1 MIKSFWPVFLAGL
14 LLLAS
19 TVPSGLALAQH
30 PGYGID
36 ASNMDLAISP
46 REDFYRFA
54 NGGWL
59 DQTEIPDDKASYGT
73 FTELYDLTTDQ
84 LLAILGEAS
93 AGELE
98 LTVDSD
104 EAKAVRMWEQGIDA
118 AARDA
123 LGVSPIEPFLAEID
137 AIADLADYHAFLE
150 GAMFRGLS
158 GSLPIGVSS
167 DLRDSGIN
175 AVYLGGPWLGLPNRD
190 YYLEEGNEDV
200 RQAYIDTSGELL
212 ERLGRDADSSRT
224 AAQAIYDLEKSLA
237 ETTLTREEEQDPEL
251 SYNPATLEEIEE
263 RYPQMNWRSYLDELG
278 IAGTERIIVTQTAYL
293 ERLDEILAET
303 PIETLRDYL
312 RVQLLWNFYNNL
324 DLEVEETA
332 FTFFQALG
340 GQSVMPPIDERVLGQ
355 VNGLMGDA
363 LGKLYV
369 DEHFPPEAK
378 AEMIDLVDGIVVA
391 FGDRLERNEW
401 MTPETRE
408 RALEK
413 LGTLRVKV
421 GYPDKWETYEEVE
434 IGDSY
439 FASVLSAANASIRE
453 SLAEAGLPVDREEW
467 GMNAQTANAYYSP
480 LNNEIVFP
488 AAILQPPFFDYRADP
503 ASNYGAIGFIIGH
516 EITHGFDLSGSKFD
530 ENGNLADW
538 WTTVDRDR
546 FEELN
551 QALVAQY
558 DEIEVLPD
566 LFVNGQ
572 LTVTENVADL
582 GGVETAYDALQNLL
596 AQEKDMA
603 SSAATDAAA
612 TPVAK
617 DNPLEF
623 TADQR
628 FFIAAA
634 TVWRGKIRDEAL
646 VTRVRSGVHAPPEV
660 RATQPLR
667 NTDEFYDAFG
677 IVEGDPM
684 FLAPAERVRIW

>member
-1 MIKSFWPVFLAGL
+1 MLKSLRPVILTGL

-19 TVPSGLALAQH
+19 AVLSGEALAQH
-30 PGYGID
+30 PGFGID
-36 ASNMDLAISP
+36 VANMDLRVSP

-59 DQTEIPDDKASYGT
+59 NQTEIPEDKSSYGT
-73 FTELYDLTTDQ
+73 FTELYDLITAQ
-84 LLAILGEAS
+84 LLAILAEES
-93 AGELE
+93 AEERE
-98 LTVDSD
+98 LTADSD

-123 LGVSPIEPFLAEID
+123 LGLSPLDPFLTEID
-137 AIADLADYHAFLE
+137 AITDLSGYHQFLE

-167 DLRDSGIN
+167 DLKESGIN

-190 YYLEEGNEDV
+190 YYLEEGNEEV
-200 RQAYIDTSGELL
+200 RKAYVATNAKLL
-212 ERLGRDADSSRT
+212 ERLGRDEASALA
-224 AAQAIYDLEKSLA
+224 AAQAIYDFETSLA

-251 SYNPATLEEIEE
+251 SYNPATVAEIEQ
-263 RYPQMNWRSYLDELG
+263 RYPQMNWRSYLEELG
-278 IAGTERIIVTQTAYL
+278 IAGTERIIVTETAYL
-293 ERLDEILAET
+293 DQLDEILEAT
-303 PIETLRDYL
+303 PLETLRDYL

-324 DLEVEETA
+324 DLELEETA

-340 GQSVMPPIDERVLGQ
+340 GQSAMPPIDERVLGQ

-378 AEMIDLVDGIVVA
+378 AEMVDLVDGIVAA
-391 FGDRLERNEW
+391 FGNRLERNEW
-401 MTPETRE
+401 MTPGTQEK
-408 RALEK
+408 ALEK

-434 IGDSY
+434 VGDSY

-530 ENGNLADW
+530 QNGNLADW
-538 WTTVDRDR
+538 WTAADRER

-551 QALVAQY
+551 DALVAQY

-596 AQEKDMA
+596 AQEADGEYA
-603 SSAATDAAA
+603 GVTDAAA
-612 TPVAK
+612 TPTTS
-617 DNPLEF
+617 DDPLEF
-623 TADQR
+623 TPEQR
-628 FFIAAA
+628 FFVAAA

-667 NTDEFYDAFG
+667 NTDEFYEAFG

-684 FLAPAERVRIW
+684 YLAPAERIRIW

>member
-1 MIKSFWPVFLAGL
+1 MLKSFQPVFLTGL

-19 TVPSGLALAQH
+19 AVPSGVALAHH
-30 PGYGID
+30 PGHGID
-36 ASNMDLAISP
+36 VANMDLGVSP

-59 DQTEIPDDKASYGT
+59 DRTEIPEDKSSYGT

-84 LLAILGEAS
+84 LLAILAEAS
-93 AGELE
+93 AEERE
-98 LTVDSD
+98 LTADSD

-118 AARDA
+118 EARDA
-123 LGVSPIEPFLAEID
+123 LGLSPLDPFLTEID
-137 AIADLADYHAFLE
+137 AITDLSGYHLFLE

-167 DLRDSGIN
+167 DLKDSSIN

-190 YYLEEGNEDV
+190 YYLEEGNEEV
-200 RQAYIDTSGELL
+200 RQAYIDTSAKLL
-212 ERLGRDADSSRT
+212 ERLGRDEHSALA
-224 AAQAIYDLEKSLA
+224 AAQAIYDFETSLA
-237 ETTLTREEEQDPEL
+237 ATTLTREEKQDPEL
-251 SYNPATLEEIEE
+251 SYNPATVAEIEQ
-263 RYPQMNWRSYLDELG
+263 RYPQMDWRSYLEELG

-293 ERLDEILAET
+293 DQLDEILDET

-324 DLEVEETA
+324 DLELEETA
-332 FTFFQALG
+332 FTFLQALG
-340 GQSVMPPIDERVLGQ
+340 GQSEMPPIDERVLGQ
-355 VNGLMGDA
+355 INGLMGDA

-369 DEHFPPEAK
+369 DERFPPQAK
-378 AEMIDLVDGIVVA
+378 AEMVDLVDGIVAA

-401 MTPETRE
+401 MTPGTRE
-408 RALEK
+408 KALEK
-413 LGTLRVKV
+413 LGTMRVKV

-439 FASVLSAANASIRE
+439 FASVLSAANALTRE

-530 ENGNLADW
+530 QNGNLADW
-538 WTTVDRDR
+538 WTAADRER
-546 FEELN
+546 FEVLN
-551 QALVAQY
+551 DALVTQY
-558 DEIEVLPD
+558 AEIEVLPD

-596 AQEKDMA
+596 AQEADGEDA
-603 SSAATDAAA
+603 GLTNAAA
-612 TPVAK
+612 TPTTLN
-617 DNPLEF
+617 DPLEF
-623 TADQR
+623 TAEQR
-628 FFIAAA
+628 FFVAAA

-667 NTDEFYDAFG
+667 NTDEFYEAFG

-684 FLAPAERVRIW
+684 YLAPAERIRIW